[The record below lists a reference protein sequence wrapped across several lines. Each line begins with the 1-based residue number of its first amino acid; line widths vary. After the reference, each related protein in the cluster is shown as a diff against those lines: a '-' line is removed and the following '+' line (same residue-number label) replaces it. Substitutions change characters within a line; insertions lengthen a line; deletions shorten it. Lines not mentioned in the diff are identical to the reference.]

1 MVTPSM
7 PKNTAVPSAWRISA
21 PAPVASA
28 SGTTPKMKANDVI
41 RMGRSLVLRR
51 LHGRIEAVGA
61 ALLGLFGELDD
72 QDGVLGGQAD
82 QHHEAD
88 LGQDV
93 VVHAAQ
99 QNAADR
105 RKQTHRH
112 DQDHRER
119 KQHALVLRGKQQ
131 EHEHDGKTERH
142 RWRYCRRP
150 SPAAQSRSIRSR
162 SPTAGSAAAMRS
174 IAAMAWPVE
183 KPGNVEPCTSAAGN
197 RL

>member
-7 PKNTAVPSAWRISA
+7 PKNTAVPRAWRISA

-41 RMGRSLVLRR
+41 RIGRSRVLRR
-51 LHGRIEAVGA
+51 LHRRIEAVGA
-61 ALLGLFGELDD
+61 AFLRLLGEFDD
-72 QDGVLGGQAD
+72 QDCVLRGKAD
-82 QHHEAD
+82 QDHEAD

-105 RKQTHRH
+105 RKQAHRH

-119 KQHALVLRGKQQ
+119 KQHALVLRGEQQ
-131 EHEHDGKTERH
+131 EHEHDGQTESH
-142 RWRYCRRP
+142 DGG
-150 SPAAQSRSIRSR
+150 I
-162 SPTAGSAAAMRS
+162 AGDLLLQRNLGPFVAEA
-174 IAAMAWPVE
+174 
-183 KPGNVEPCTSAAGN
+183 
-197 RL
+197 